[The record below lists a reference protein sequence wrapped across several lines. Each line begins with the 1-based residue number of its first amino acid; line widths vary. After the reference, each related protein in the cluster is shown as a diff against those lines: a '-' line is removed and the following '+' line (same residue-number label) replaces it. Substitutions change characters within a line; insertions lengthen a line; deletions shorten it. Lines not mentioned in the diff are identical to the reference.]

1 MKYNSIKNANNEYS
15 LIDLCHNYLI
25 MKYFSVI
32 ISLLI
37 FIGIY
42 ESKSESRSVTVGI
55 SETLGIHGGV
65 TINLKRDISTNRD
78 HYFVALGT
86 TIFFLGGAGFGW
98 KHYFSSSRVAP
109 YITLAAFGTY
119 VLPMCGKSSGC
130 GLPLSANISGSVG
143 LDLTLFKSDWLNL
156 HLQIGAM
163 TIYNVIDLELFE
175 SPSDI
180 PGLWPVI
187 NLKFGD

>member
-1 MKYNSIKNANNEYS
+1 
-15 LIDLCHNYLI
+15 
-25 MKYFSVI
+25 MKYFSI
-32 ISLLI
+32 IFFLLL
-37 FIGIY
+37 FI
-42 ESKSESRSVTVGI
+42 STSNLKAKSRSVTVGM

-65 TINLKRDISTNRD
+65 TVNLKRDGSTIRD
-78 HYFVALGT
+78 QYFMALGT

-119 VLPMCGKSSGC
+119 VLPMCGKDSGC

-156 HLQIGAM
+156 HLQM
-163 TIYNVIDLELFE
+163 LHH
-175 SPSDI
+175 
-180 PGLWPVI
+180 
-187 NLKFGD
+187 